1 MGFRIFIVA
10 GEPSGDR
17 HAARLMEAIK
27 RREPTAEFFGIGGP
41 AMQAVGLESIVPF
54 AGMNVNGFWE
64 VLRQYRTLRL
74 AFDRTLRHSQARD
87 YDLFVPVDY
96 PGFNLRLAEHVR
108 RRGVPVFWYIAPQL
122 WAWGRWRA
130 RRLAEVVD
138 RLFVVLP
145 FEVEFFQRL
154 GIEAEFHG
162 HPFLDDPGYTTPPSI
177 EAKHPHDVAL
187 LPGSR
192 AHEQRL
198 NLPLMLRLADA
209 LRQRDSALEFTVA
222 IAPPSGKRT
231 PGFGFDADAQRVLL
245 RSSYGVVKTG
255 TSTLEAMLAGVVQVA
270 MYRASLGTYALG
282 RVLVSIPSVALPNII
297 LGQCVVPEVIQTSS
311 AIGRLLRTVERVLA
325 DPDEAARQREAS
337 LQLRRA
343 LGEAGASQRIADRM
357 LALLGRR

>member
-1 MGFRIFIVA
+1 MALRIFIVA
-10 GEPSGDR
+10 GERSGDR
-17 HAARLMEAIK
+17 HAARLMDAIK
-27 RREPTAEFFGIGGP
+27 RREPSVEFFGIGGP
-41 AMQAVGLESIVPF
+41 AMHAVGLESIVPF
-54 AGMNVNGFWE
+54 AGMNVSGFWE

-74 AFDRTLRHSQARD
+74 AFERTLRHIQARD

-96 PGFNLRLAEHVR
+96 PGFNLRLAEQVR

-162 HPFLDDPGYTTPPSI
+162 HPFLDDPGYATPPSI
-177 EAKHPHDVAL
+177 EAKHPHEVAL

-209 LRQRDSALEFTVA
+209 LRHRNSALKFTVA
-222 IAPPSGKRT
+222 IAPPSGKST
-231 PGFGFDADAQRVLL
+231 PGIDFDADAQRVLL
-245 RSSYGVVKTG
+245 RARYGIIKAG

-270 MYRASLGTYALG
+270 MYRASFGTYMLG
-282 RVLVSIPSVALPNII
+282 RALVSIPFVALPNII

-311 AIGRLLRTVERVLA
+311 AIGRLLRTVERILA

-357 LALLGRR
+357 LALVGRR